1 MIFLIKILNKT
12 LLNLAADKN
21 DIEIMNLLLS
31 LPEIKIPKNA
41 SNVAQK

>member
-12 LLNLAADKN
+12 VLNLAADMN